1 MKVLMHLAFSCAFL
15 FADCAV
21 CWGQNGAN
29 LVDATLCD
37 LYQHPDQYAGK
48 MVKVRGT
55 VAGND
60 LWIDAFTEKP
70 CPTYM
75 RIIVV
80 FPAQLKTSPGFDLVR
95 DQSFKEFENAVYH
108 PRPIG
113 IEATFEGRFDAAFY
127 WRDHK
132 RIPVGQGELKGYGK
146 KHDYDGQIVL
156 LRVLDVVTKP
166 VPRL

>member
-1 MKVLMHLAFSCAFL
+1 MKALMHLAFCCIFL
-15 FADCAV
+15 LADCAGSR
-21 CWGQNGAN
+21 GQDAGK
-29 LVDATLCD
+29 LVEATLCD

-60 LWIDAFTEKP
+60 MWIDTFTEKA
-70 CPTYM
+70 CPTWM

-80 FPAQLKTSPGFDLVR
+80 FPTQLKLSPGFDLVR
-95 DQSFKEFENAVYH
+95 DQSFKEFEDAMYH
-108 PRPIG
+108 PRPIH
-113 IEATFEGRFDAAFY
+113 IDATFEGRFDAAFY

-132 RIPVGQGELKGYGK
+132 RIPIGPGGVKGYGK

-156 LRVLDVVTKP
+156 HRVLD
-166 VPRL
+166 